1 MRWDLNGISNGI
13 LGFENQMVQR
23 IEIYGNSAGQKMEA
37 HAKANAPWTDRT
49 GKARQTITG
58 GGEWHGNKM
67 RCYVAGNM
75 DYSIWLELANEKRY
89 AILHPTLLAM
99 SGDILEGMRNLLG

>member
-1 MRWDLNGISNGI
+1 MAIQQVKKWNHMQKLMR
-13 LGFENQMVQR
+13 LGL
-23 IEIYGNSAGQKMEA
+23 IG
-37 HAKANAPWTDRT
+37 
-49 GKARQTITG
+49 
-58 GGEWHGNKM
+58 M

-99 SGDILEGMRNLLG
+99 SSDILEGMRNLLG